1 MRILPIFLVW
11 MLAGRLA
18 FAQDKVAVPAI
29 RIATEAALATSQPP
43 GATPTPAAAAGTRRA
58 RLPAT
63 GQLATSARMKL
74 LDESGKPVAVAPGST
89 GALEAE
95 ISPGKSYLLLPPES
109 GRQTMKKERLEFPA
123 RYLTFDKNGN
133 PANDGGLFLHP
144 MAVPLVWNEK
154 AKAYSTELTVGYDFK
169 DGHEQALASPKTV
182 TFFAEGSNAR
192 IQADTVLIKRSGTSG
207 YERVVLSTNQLE
219 GETLF
224 TARASPQ
231 DELKTGV
238 AVYREPGS
246 LEMSVPSRQLDAF
259 GLGTGTLTITLLAR
273 DGFPLSAGEALT
285 IHLTSGRLRLP
296 ATATLPAGQST
307 TTAELR
313 SVGWGDDEVW
323 AEVGSLKSSLPI
335 RLVLPIAAM
344 LAAVIGGGLG
354 GGARFLRN
362 KGKKTALLTRRLVE
376 GILVGVLFVA
386 AAWTGL
392 VTVDLGAGVLS
403 TPFGA
408 FVLAGLSGY
417 VGCAVLDRV
426 AEKTFRGLKPEPPTA

>member
-1 MRILPIFLVW
+1 M
-11 MLAGRLA
+11 
-18 FAQDKVAVPAI
+18 
-29 RIATEAALATSQPP
+29 
-43 GATPTPAAAAGTRRA
+43 
-58 RLPAT
+58 
-63 GQLATSARMKL
+63 
-74 LDESGKPVAVAPGST
+74 
-89 GALEAE
+89 
-95 ISPGKSYLLLPPES
+95 
-109 GRQTMKKERLEFPA
+109 
-123 RYLTFDKNGN
+123 
-133 PANDGGLFLHP
+133 
-144 MAVPLVWNEK
+144 
-154 AKAYSTELTVGYDFK
+154 
-169 DGHEQALASPKTV
+169 

-259 GLGTGTLTITLLAR
+259 GLGTGTLSITLLAR

-323 AEVGSLKSSLPI
+323 AEVASLKSSLPI

-354 GGARFLRN
+354 GSARFLRN
-362 KGKKTALLTRRLVE
+362 KGKKTARKGGGNFFHRATR
-376 GILVGVLFVA
+376 
-386 AAWTGL
+386 
-392 VTVDLGAGVLS
+392 VD
-403 TPFGA
+403 
-408 FVLAGLSGY
+408 
-417 VGCAVLDRV
+417 
-426 AEKTFRGLKPEPPTA
+426 FRRRPHRPGNP